1 MEAKKNPSKD
11 LTRKS
16 GQFFLIGLSISI
28 SLMITA
34 FEWRT
39 EKIEGISCKFSF
51 ADNISLIDIPNINI
65 KIPKPPKE
73 VAQKKQVI
81 NLSEIIP
88 IETITGKTSDP
99 QDVLP
104 IDSIDIQTG
113 NIPIDIIEI
122 PEEDPIVFAEVQP
135 QPVGGIQNF
144 YKELS
149 EKIKYPNPARRMN
162 IEGKVLVEFVVNK
175 KGEPCQFKIIKG
187 IGAGC
192 DEEAMRV
199 IALSKWEPGKQRG
212 IPVRVKMTMPIYF
225 KLN

>member
-1 MEAKKNPSKD
+1 MEAKKNPDKD

-39 EKIEGISCKFSF
+39 QKVERPRKPTAQEDS
-51 ADNISLIDIPNINI
+51 AVLIDIPITTL
-65 KIPKPPKE
+65 KAPAAPEVSIPKK
-73 VAQKKQVI
+73 
-81 NLSEIIP
+81 EIIILGEFIP
-88 IETITGKTSDP
+88 VESDRNSSTSDLILSP
-99 QDVLP
+99 EDAYPLQSEFILVDEK
-104 IDSIDIQTG
+104 
-113 NIPIDIIEI
+113 EI

-135 QPVGGIQNF
+135 QPIGGLQNF
-144 YKELS
+144 YDEIS
-149 EKIKYPNPARRMN
+149 REIKYPQQARRMN

-175 KGEPCQFKIIKG
+175 KGGPSDLKILKG

-199 IALSKWEPGKQRG
+199 IASTKWEPGKQRG
-212 IPVRVKMTMPIYF
+212 IPVRVRMVMPVFF

>member
-28 SLMITA
+28 SLTITA
-34 FEWRT
+34 FEWTT
-39 EKIEGISCKFSF
+39 EKIERPRKLFSIEEPM
-51 ADNISLIDIPNINI
+51 ALIDIPSILI
-65 KIPKPPKE
+65 KTPKPPE
-73 VAQKKQVI
+73 LVVPKKQVVSI
-81 NLSEIIP
+81 GEIIP
-88 IETITGKTSDP
+88 TETSTDLASNP
-99 QDVLP
+99 QDVLSV
-104 IDSIDIQTG
+104 DSIDIQTG
-113 NIPIDIIEI
+113 NIPIDEIEI
-122 PEEDPIVFAEVQP
+122 PVEETFVFVEVQP

-149 EKIKYPNPARRMN
+149 EKIKYPHPAKRMN

-212 IPVRVKMTMPIYF
+212 IPVRVRMTMPIFF